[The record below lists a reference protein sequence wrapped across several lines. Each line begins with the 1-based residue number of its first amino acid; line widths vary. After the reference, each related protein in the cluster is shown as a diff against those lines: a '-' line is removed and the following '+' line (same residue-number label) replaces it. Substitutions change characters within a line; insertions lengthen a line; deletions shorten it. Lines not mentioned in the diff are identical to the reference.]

1 MRCVLLEYL
10 DFAYDYMT
18 VNNGAITLFTG
29 CIHHPALFLPIILC
43 RYLIPIQFLVPILVL
58 VLALAAFLKPG
69 AAAAASWR
77 TVTAAHPF
85 STWNS
90 N

>member
-1 MRCVLLEYL
+1 MEL
-10 DFAYDYMT
+10 
-18 VNNGAITLFTG
+18 ITLFTG

-43 RYLIPIQFLVPILVL
+43 RDFITIQFLVTILVL
-58 VLALAAFLKPG
+58 ILALATFLEPG

-77 TVTAAHPF
+77 PLAPAHPF

>member
-1 MRCVLLEYL
+1 MEL
-10 DFAYDYMT
+10 
-18 VNNGAITLFTG
+18 ITLFTG

-43 RYLIPIQFLVPILVL
+43 RHLIAIKFLVAILVL
-58 VLALAAFLKPG
+58 VLALAAFFESG
-69 AAAAASWR
+69 AADAASWR
-77 TVTAAHPF
+77 PLAAAHPF